1 MELVLSA
8 LDIALDDDL
17 QLCTPLVH
25 GGLLLIA
32 GFGVV
37 LLVIAGFGVVLLV
50 WIFRGG
56 LSAKWKA
63 RDLAPAAKKKQDT
76 LTFEK
81 TWSLPRMSLYIFLAI
96 LCTALWIDFANF
108 PERICGAFLQCEEVT
123 RDD

>member
-1 MELVLSA
+1 MEQVLSA

-17 QLCTPLVH
+17 KLCTALVH
-25 GGLLLIA
+25 GGLLL
-32 GFGVV
+32 
-37 LLVIAGFGVVLLV
+37 IAGFGVVLLV

-81 TWSLPRMSLYIFLAI
+81 TWSVPRMSLYIFLAI

-108 PERICGAFLQCEEVT
+108 PERMCGSFLQCEDVT